1 MTKITIPYIINP
13 SIFLCAHDQL
23 GVDFI
28 NNFLLRIQLEAD
40 DHMPIGFEV
49 VFPTLLEDAKE
60 LGLDLSCDPSILTK
74 ITKERTKKLER

>member
-60 LGLDLSCDPSILTK
+60 LGLDLSCDPSIFTK